1 MELANQAA
9 NRTAD
14 CAGIDVSEFRAWL
27 ARATPE
33 QKDAAIYWLL
43 RERFDP
49 RANQQLDVYDDDEFL
64 FACVISP
71 GQREAFR
78 YLEHPEIL
86 KELEQASREE
96 MIPISEVHREL
107 GLNVD

>member
-1 MELANQAA
+1 MELANQVA
-9 NRTAD
+9 NRSAD
-14 CAGIDVSEFRAWL
+14 CTGIDVSEFQAWL
-27 ARATPE
+27 TRATPE

-86 KELEQASREE
+86 EEIEQARLE
-96 MIPISEVHREL
+96 PGVPLRDVLKDL
-107 GLNVD
+107 GVDE